1 MIFAVFHFGIVT
13 KYLSDITISAFTIAA
28 SYHIVATQI
37 TTLLGLS
44 KNVIKTPFTL
54 IEVSLFSL
62 ITFSFTVKLIYIMN
76 EFEKE
81 LVDVFAHL
89 SKTNVATMV
98 ISIVSM
104 IIIFC
109 VKHFINEKFK
119 EKMIAPVP
127 IDLIVVTSFL
137 FDAKNPIEKL
147 NNIRF

>member
-1 MIFAVFHFGIVT
+1 
-13 KYLSDITISAFTIAA
+13 
-28 SYHIVATQI
+28 
-37 TTLLGLS
+37 
-44 KNVIKTPFTL
+44 
-54 IEVSLFSL
+54 
-62 ITFSFTVKLIYIMN
+62 MN